1 VKKIAYILI
10 AALLFSPFWTFNPSA
25 EISDEQFTHTV
36 FAEEFTATWCV
47 YCPSAAENLMLVY
60 EDVPGEPYYDDN
72 FFFVAL
78 ITDVND
84 KADDRMGDFP
94 DVTGYP
100 TVIFDGNDEKVSGG
114 QSSTANYE
122 QAIDTTG
129 QRDDTDISLS
139 IEMDHLGD
147 DKLDISISMTW
158 NEDGSFS
165 NPTFDGYVRA
175 YIVEKISRYNNYD
188 GDPYHFGFLDYAF
201 DQEVQLEPHEK
212 QSLSTIW
219 KGGDHQDKNGNDFSD
234 IEYDNINVFVA
245 FFNDESTASDK
256 YSLQSAFAIPPKI
269 EIDDIEHMI
278 NDEFVKVEDIAG
290 SDLRIKGQAHSEKSD
305 ITELTYRWNLGPW
318 QGTGIGG
325 FNGDFE
331 VIIDTTEQSNG
342 PSNLEIRTVNNGA
355 SSTKI
360 IELNILNDF
369 EDPEIEIISHND
381 GDTVEEVTVF
391 EVVAT
396 DDNEIEKVQFS
407 VNNGDWR
414 NMYSNSEDSYI
425 AGWNTQEANAG
436 NGEHLIKFRAFDPS
450 GNKKI
455 EMINL
460 TVFNEGDVTYPSVKI
475 LSPENELY
483 NSRVKIEVETEDPE
497 GIKTVEY
504 KIDQGNWRIMDKENS
519 KIFGDYWTPLSDGW
533 HELTIKS
540 TDNQEYTTNLS
551 TSFETDSNPPYILL
565 NSNTYDIS
573 ATANFEINVEDYSDL
588 QTLRYRIDGEDWI
601 EMDVP
606 ELINNQY
613 DVSFAWDSTKYEDG
627 ECLLEVE
634 CVDEWGAT
642 NKIYKNLKVKNKGL
656 INSIAPSNIYANDIV
671 KINAVIDYENP
682 KSVNLVIAKVDSE
695 VLAEGQKIPMEIDGD
710 YYYGE
715 LFFDNPGTYV
725 YSIEIDTGHGTLKS
739 YEQNI
744 IVSEKQNQV
753 VAEEDEGALP
763 GLSMAPIIFI
773 IIIIASRKR

>member
-1 VKKIAYILI
+1 MKKIAYILI

-129 QRDDTDISLS
+129 QREDTDISLS

-219 KGGDHQDKNGNDFSD
+219 TGGDHQDKNGNDFSD

-269 EIDDIEHMI
+269 EIDDVEHMI

-318 QGTGIGG
+318 QGTGIGD

-342 PSNLEIRTVNNGA
+342 PNNLEIRTVNNGA

-369 EDPEIEIISHND
+369 ENPEIEIISHND

-436 NGEHLIKFRAFDPS
+436 NGEHLIKFKAVDPS
-450 GNKKI
+450 GNKNI

-483 NSRVKIEVETEDPE
+483 NSRVKIEVETEDPD

-504 KIDQGNWRIMDKENS
+504 KIDQGDWRIMEKESGN
-519 KIFGDYWTPLSDGW
+519 IFGDYWTPLSDGW
-533 HELTIKS
+533 HDLTIKS

-551 TSFETDSNPPYILL
+551 SSFETDSNPPYILL

-682 KSVNLVIAKVDSE
+682 KSVNLVIAKVDSD
-695 VLAEGQKIPMEIDGD
+695 VLAEGQKIPMEIDGN

-715 LFFDNPGTYV
+715 LFFENPGTYV

-753 VAEEDEGALP
+753 VTGEDEGALP

>member
-1 VKKIAYILI
+1 MKKVAYILI
-10 AALLFSPFWTFNPSA
+10 AALLFSTFWTFNPSA

-139 IEMDHLGD
+139 IEMNHLGE

-219 KGGDHQDKNGNDFSD
+219 TGGDHQDKNGNDFSD

-290 SDLRIKGQAHSEKSD
+290 SDLRIKGQAHSQKSD

-318 QGTGIGG
+318 QGTGIGD

-342 PSNLEIRTVNNGA
+342 PNNLEIRTVNNGA

-436 NGEHLIKFRAFDPS
+436 NGEHLIKFKAVDPS
-450 GNKKI
+450 GNKNI

-483 NSRVKIEVETEDPE
+483 NSRVKIEVETEDPD

-504 KIDQGNWRIMDKENS
+504 KIDQGDWRIMEKESGN
-519 KIFGDYWTPLSDGW
+519 IFGDYWTPLSDGW
-533 HELTIKS
+533 HDLTIKS

-695 VLAEGQKIPMEIDGD
+695 VLAEGQKIPMEIDGN

-715 LFFDNPGTYV
+715 LFFENPGTYV

>member
-1 VKKIAYILI
+1 MKKIAYILI

-25 EISDEQFTHTV
+25 EISDEQFTHAV

-139 IEMDHLGD
+139 IEMNHLGE

-201 DQEVQLEPHEK
+201 DQAVELEPNEK
-212 QSLSTIW
+212 QSMSTIW
-219 KGGDHQDKNGNDFSD
+219 TGGDHQDKNGNDFSD

-269 EIDDIEHMI
+269 EIDDIEHMV

-290 SDLRIKGQAHSEKSD
+290 SDLRIKGQAHSKKSD
-305 ITELTYRWNLGPW
+305 VTELTYRWNLGPW
-318 QGTGIGG
+318 QGTGIGD

-331 VIIDTTEQSNG
+331 VVIDTTEQSNG
-342 PSNLEIRTVNNGA
+342 PNNLEIRTVNNGA
-355 SSTKI
+355 SSTKV

-391 EVVAT
+391 EVLAT
-396 DDNEIEKVQFS
+396 DDNEIEKVQFN

-425 AGWNTQEANAG
+425 ASWNTQEANAG
-436 NGEHLIKFRAFDPS
+436 NGDHLVNFKAVDPS

-475 LSPENELY
+475 ISPENELY
-483 NSRVKIEVETEDPE
+483 NSRIKIEVETEDPE
-497 GIKTVEY
+497 GIKNVEY
-504 KIDQGNWRIMDKENS
+504 KIDDGDWKIMERESNT
-519 KIFGDYWTPLSDGW
+519 IFEDYWTPFSDGW
-533 HELTIKS
+533 HDLMIKS

-551 TSFETDSNPPYILL
+551 MSFETDSNPPYILL

-588 QTLRYRIDGEDWI
+588 QTLRYRIDGDEWI
-601 EMDVP
+601 EMNVP

-613 DVSFAWDSTKYEDG
+613 DVSFAWDSTKYDDG

-682 KSVNLVIAKVDSE
+682 KSVNLVIAKVDSD
-695 VLAEGQKIPMEIDGD
+695 VLAEGQKIPMELDGS

-715 LFFDNPGTYV
+715 LFFENPGTYV

-744 IVSEKQNQV
+744 IVSEKQNEV
-753 VAEEDEGALP
+753 VNEEDEGALP

>member
-139 IEMDHLGD
+139 IEMNHLGE

-201 DQEVQLEPHEK
+201 DQAVELEPNEK
-212 QSLSTIW
+212 QSMSTIW
-219 KGGDHQDKNGNDFSD
+219 TGGDHQDKNGNDFSD

-269 EIDDIEHMI
+269 EIDDIEHMV

-290 SDLRIKGQAHSEKSD
+290 SDLRIKGQAHSKKSD
-305 ITELTYRWNLGPW
+305 VTELTYRWNLGPW
-318 QGTGIGG
+318 QGTGIGD

-331 VIIDTTEQSNG
+331 VVIDTTEQSNG
-342 PSNLEIRTVNNGA
+342 PNNLEIRTVNNGA
-355 SSTKI
+355 SSTKV

-391 EVVAT
+391 EVLAT
-396 DDNEIEKVQFS
+396 DDNEIEKVQFN

-425 AGWNTQEANAG
+425 ASWNTQEANAG
-436 NGEHLIKFRAFDPS
+436 NGDHLVNFKAVDPS

-475 LSPENELY
+475 ISPENELY
-483 NSRVKIEVETEDPE
+483 NSRIKIEVETEDPE
-497 GIKTVEY
+497 GIKNVEY
-504 KIDQGNWRIMDKENS
+504 KIDDGDWKIMERESNT
-519 KIFGDYWTPLSDGW
+519 IFEDYWTPFSDGW
-533 HELTIKS
+533 HDLMIKS

-551 TSFETDSNPPYILL
+551 MSFETDSNPPYILL

-588 QTLRYRIDGEDWI
+588 QTLRYRIDGDEWI
-601 EMDVP
+601 EMNVP

-613 DVSFAWDSTKYEDG
+613 DVSFAWDSTKYDDG

-682 KSVNLVIAKVDSE
+682 KSVNLVIAKVDSD
-695 VLAEGQKIPMEIDGD
+695 VLAEGQKIPMELDGS

-715 LFFDNPGTYV
+715 LFFENPGTYV

-744 IVSEKQNQV
+744 IVSEKQNEV
-753 VAEEDEGALP
+753 VNEEDEGALP

>member
-1 VKKIAYILI
+1 MKKIAYILI

-129 QRDDTDISLS
+129 QREDTDISLS

-147 DKLDISISMTW
+147 DKLDISISMIW

-219 KGGDHQDKNGNDFSD
+219 TGGDHQDKNGNDFSD

-269 EIDDIEHMI
+269 EIDDVEHMI

-318 QGTGIGG
+318 QGTGIGD

-342 PSNLEIRTVNNGA
+342 PNNLEIRTVNNGA

-369 EDPEIEIISHND
+369 ENPEIEIISHND

-414 NMYSNSEDSYI
+414 NMYTNSEDSYI

-436 NGEHLIKFRAFDPS
+436 NGEHLIKFKAVDPS
-450 GNKKI
+450 GNKNI

-483 NSRVKIEVETEDPE
+483 NSRVKIEVETEDPD

-504 KIDQGNWRIMDKENS
+504 KIDQGAWRIMEKESGN
-519 KIFGDYWTPLSDGW
+519 IFGDYWTPLSDGW
-533 HELTIKS
+533 HDLTIKS

-551 TSFETDSNPPYILL
+551 SSFETDSNPPYILL

-695 VLAEGQKIPMEIDGD
+695 VLAEGQKIPMEIDGN

-715 LFFDNPGTYV
+715 LFFENPGTYV

-753 VAEEDEGALP
+753 VTGEDEGALP

>member
-1 VKKIAYILI
+1 MKKIAYILI

-139 IEMDHLGD
+139 IEMNHLGE

-201 DQEVQLEPHEK
+201 DQAVELEPNEK
-212 QSLSTIW
+212 QSMSTIW
-219 KGGDHQDKNGNDFSD
+219 TGGDHQDKNGNDFSD

-269 EIDDIEHMI
+269 EIDDIEHMV

-290 SDLRIKGQAHSEKSD
+290 SDLRIKGQAHSKKSD
-305 ITELTYRWNLGPW
+305 VTELTYRWNLGPW
-318 QGTGIGG
+318 QGTGIGD

-331 VIIDTTEQSNG
+331 VVIDTTEQSNG
-342 PSNLEIRTVNNGA
+342 PNNLEIRTVNNGA
-355 SSTKI
+355 SSTKV

-391 EVVAT
+391 EVLAT
-396 DDNEIEKVQFS
+396 DDNEIEKVQFN

-425 AGWNTQEANAG
+425 ASWNTQEANAG
-436 NGEHLIKFRAFDPS
+436 NGDHLVNFKAVDPS

-475 LSPENELY
+475 ISPENELY
-483 NSRVKIEVETEDPE
+483 NSRIKIEVETEDPE
-497 GIKTVEY
+497 GIKNVEY
-504 KIDQGNWRIMDKENS
+504 KIDDGDWKIMERESNT
-519 KIFGDYWTPLSDGW
+519 IFEDYWTPFSDGW
-533 HELTIKS
+533 HDLMIKS

-551 TSFETDSNPPYILL
+551 MSFETDSNPPYILL

-588 QTLRYRIDGEDWI
+588 QTLRYRIDGDEWI
-601 EMDVP
+601 EMNVP

-613 DVSFAWDSTKYEDG
+613 DVSFAWDSTKYDDG

-682 KSVNLVIAKVDSE
+682 KSVNLVIAKVDSD
-695 VLAEGQKIPMEIDGD
+695 VLAEGQKIPMELDGS

-715 LFFDNPGTYV
+715 LFFENPGTYV

-744 IVSEKQNQV
+744 IVSEKQNEV
-753 VAEEDEGALP
+753 VNEEDEGALP

>member
-1 VKKIAYILI
+1 MT
-10 AALLFSPFWTFNPSA
+10 FSPSA

-47 YCPSAAENLMLVY
+47 YCPSAAENLMKVY
-60 EDVPGEPYYDDN
+60 ENVPDEPYYDDN

-78 ITDVND
+78 ITDVNE
-84 KADDRMGDFP
+84 KAEDRMGDFP

-114 QSSTANYE
+114 QSDTSNYE

-139 IEMDHLGD
+139 IEMNHLGE

-158 NEDGSFS
+158 NEDGSFGDS
-165 NPTFDGYVRA
+165 TFNGYVRA
-175 YIVEKISRYNNYD
+175 YIVEKVSRYNNYD

-201 DQEVQLEPHEK
+201 DQTVELEPHEK
-212 QSLSTIW
+212 QSLTTIW
-219 KGGDHQDKNGNDFSD
+219 TGGDHQDKNGNDFSD
-234 IEYDNINVFVA
+234 IEYENINVFVA
-245 FFNDESTASDK
+245 FFNDESASSDK
-256 YSLQSAFAIPPKI
+256 YSLQSAFAIPPEI
-269 EIDDIEHMI
+269 EINNIEYLV
-278 NDEFVKVEDIAG
+278 NEKYVEVDDIAG
-290 SDLRIKGQAHSEKSD
+290 GEVRISGHVQSEKSD
-305 ITELTYRWNLGPW
+305 VVELTYRWNLGPW
-318 QGTGIGG
+318 QSTGTGN

-331 VIIDTTEQSNG
+331 VVIDTTEVANG
-342 PSNLEIRTVNNGA
+342 LNDLEIRSENTGA
-355 SSTKI
+355 SNSKI
-360 IELNILNDF
+360 FEINVLNDF
-369 EDPEIEIISHND
+369 ENPQIEIVSHSE
-381 GDTVEEVTVF
+381 GDTIDEVTIF
-391 EVVAT
+391 EVEAT
-396 DDNEIEKVQFS
+396 DDNQIEKVQFS
-407 VNNGDWR
+407 VNDGDWR

-425 AGWNTQEANAG
+425 ASWNTQEANAG
-436 NGEHLIKFRAFDPS
+436 NGEHLLTFRAVDLS

-455 EMINL
+455 KTLNL

-475 LSPENELY
+475 ISPENEIY
-483 NSRVKIEVETEDPE
+483 NSRIKIVIEAEDPE
-497 GIKTVEY
+497 GIKSVEY
-504 KIDQGNWRIMDKENS
+504 RIDNGDWRNMDTENNN
-519 KIFGDYWTPLSDGW
+519 IFESYWTPLSDGW
-533 HELTIKS
+533 HDLTIKS
-540 TDNQEYTTNLS
+540 TDNQEYTTNVS
-551 TSFETDSNPPYILL
+551 TTFETDSNPPYIFL

-573 ATANFEINVEDYSDL
+573 ATANFEITVEDYSDL
-588 QTLRYRIDGEDWI
+588 QTLKYRIDGEEW
-601 EMDVP
+601 V
-606 ELINNQY
+606 ELDNSQY

-682 KSVNLVIAKVDSE
+682 KSVNLVIAKVDSD
-695 VLAEGQKIPMEIDGD
+695 VLAEGQKIPMKIDGN

-715 LFFDNPGTYV
+715 LFFEDPGTYV
-725 YSIEIDTGHGTLKS
+725 YSIEIDTGHGKLKS

-744 IVSEKQNQV
+744 IVSEKQSEV
-753 VAEEDEGALP
+753 VAEEGDPQLP
-763 GLSMAPIIFI
+763 GLGLGPIIFL